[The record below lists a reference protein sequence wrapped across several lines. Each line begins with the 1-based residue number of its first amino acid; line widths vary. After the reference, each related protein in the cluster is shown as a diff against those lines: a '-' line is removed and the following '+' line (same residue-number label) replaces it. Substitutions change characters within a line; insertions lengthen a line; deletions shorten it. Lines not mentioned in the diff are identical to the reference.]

1 MLIPEAMSA
10 HPSIFQLCRLLDE
23 ASIEADQTDLPK
35 LLRVCNCAHA
45 HGFPD
50 AKRPGN
56 ARACVDTKSE
66 IMSAP

>member
-35 LLRVCNCAHA
+35 LLRGLQLRTCTWLPRC
-45 HGFPD
+45 
-50 AKRPGN
+50 
-56 ARACVDTKSE
+56 
-66 IMSAP
+66 